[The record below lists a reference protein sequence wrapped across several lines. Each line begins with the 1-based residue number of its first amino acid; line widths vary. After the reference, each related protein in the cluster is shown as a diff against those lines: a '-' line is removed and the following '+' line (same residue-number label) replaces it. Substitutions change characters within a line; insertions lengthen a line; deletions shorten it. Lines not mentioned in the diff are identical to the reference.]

1 MDSLL
6 EIQILE
12 SWHELNAMM
21 GTQALKAN
29 PNRAP
34 VNLKVNANYITRF
47 GQTALVEA
55 LDTVFEL
62 SGNREMNITF

>member
-1 MDSLL
+1 
-6 EIQILE
+6 
-12 SWHELNAMM
+12 MM